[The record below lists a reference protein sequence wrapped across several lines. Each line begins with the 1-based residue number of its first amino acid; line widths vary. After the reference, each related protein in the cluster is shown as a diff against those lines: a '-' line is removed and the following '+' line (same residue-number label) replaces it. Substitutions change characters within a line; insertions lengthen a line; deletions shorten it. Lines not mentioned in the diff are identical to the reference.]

1 MEHKIKIKIGTIE
14 IEYEGNENYLKKDL
28 PDLLDKIITL
38 KNSIPNEIETQIPE
52 QENNPIL
59 DVEKTNDNSSIQM
72 STNSIAA
79 KLSAK
84 TGTDVTIAAIAHLVF
99 VQGKDTFHRKEILTE
114 MKKASNYYKSSH
126 GKNLSVSLK
135 TLTSSHKIIER
146 KKDTYALS
154 ASVKKSLNSTLNAS

>member
-28 PDLLDKIITL
+28 PDLIDKIISL
-38 KNSIPNEIETQIPE
+38 KSSIPDDIEPQIPE
-52 QENNPIL
+52 QESNSVTEVETTNNGS
-59 DVEKTNDNSSIQM
+59 TIQM

-79 KLSAK
+79 KLNAK
-84 TGTDVTIAAIAHLVF
+84 TGTDVTIAASAHLVF

-135 TLTSSHKIIER
+135 TLTGSHKIIER

-154 ASVKKSLNSTLNAS
+154 ASLKKSLNATLNAG

>member
-28 PDLLDKIITL
+28 PDLIDKIISL
-38 KNSIPNEIETQIPE
+38 KSSIPDDIEPQISE
-52 QENNPIL
+52 QGNDTVME
-59 DVEKTNDNSSIQM
+59 VETTSNSSTIQM

-79 KLSAK
+79 KLNAK
-84 TGTDVTIAAIAHLVF
+84 TGTDITIAASAHLVF
-99 VQGKDTFHRKEILTE
+99 VQGKDTFDRKEILTE

-126 GKNLSVSLK
+126 GKNLTISLK
-135 TLTSSHKIIER
+135 TLSSKHKIIER

-154 ASVKKSLNSTLNAS
+154 ADLKKSLKETLNAG